1 MRSLVIFLLALAAW
15 SVPSFAPAQ
24 DQRPTPP
31 EISKIHVG
39 FQTYHQEDHT
49 AYKVGLWTPVYVDV
63 FGGTEGLEP
72 KADRIAPY
80 LEIETVDSEDVGT
93 IIRVPVNVKAN
104 DSTTFIGYIKTGRR
118 GGGNEVRVTLR
129 ANGRAYPAR
138 PEHYWT
144 LDIDAHL
151 YLTLGAKNTYLHQ
164 AVRAIGKPAD
174 AKEPA
179 DAHFDP
185 SNFRHVVYE
194 TMVKRLPETWFGYN
208 SIDLVILSTDNH
220 EFLFALKK
228 DAKRLGALAQWVR
241 RGGRLLV
248 PIESNSQTQA
258 AALLSSGVWD
268 PPIPVVPSR
277 PWEAGQEPALLSL
290 PTVAHWGGVRD
301 EPFQLLNPKTQKP
314 MPIEIARLDDG
325 KVAPG
330 NWEILTE
337 TDKESGNRS
346 LIARV
351 RYGLG
356 QITYMAFS
364 LEEPSFLQWPGK
376 TQFLQNMVIKLAPK
390 APGIFKDRDEM
401 VGRSNPGNDLAT
413 DLLGRLDDFDVKVIE
428 FGYVALF
435 IVLYILFVGPLDFF
449 LLKYVFK
456 RLEWT
461 WITFPAVVLAVS
473 VSAYFAAYALK
484 GRDLKINKV
493 DIVDFDM
500 RTSLDEKDVHAYGHS
515 FFTILSP
522 RIQNYTI
529 GVEPNPEFWGEKAD
543 KVRSVDL
550 LSWMGR
556 PSGGPHDMGRS
567 GSTAFF
573 RKPYTFREDAAGLE
587 GVPIPVWTTKAF
599 AASWEQTLK
608 SPPFVAQL
616 VYHQKEVKGRDLK
629 IAGKLENRLAV
640 DLVDVWLIYDDH
652 WYPLPEGLKSA
663 RNGAA
668 TLAIFLEAPSARD
681 MKFWVEANDEAL
693 EQRTRKSDP
702 TSLVKSILFHER
714 VDTQN
719 VIRNHLLRPLDQG
732 WRIQEERRDLSRD
745 RRTREAILFARVRF
759 ASGPAETLT
768 QDSQVPLPTKLWLGR
783 IPEAGQ
789 TRPPLD
795 GQLNQDTYI
804 RVILPVRPAKE

>member
-1 MRSLVIFLLALAAW
+1 MRFLVIFLFALAVW
-15 SVPSFAPAQ
+15 GVPSSAPAQ
-24 DQRPTPP
+24 EGRAP
-31 EISKIHVG
+31 EVTKIHVG
-39 FQTYHQEDHT
+39 FQTYQKEDDT

-63 FGGTEGLEP
+63 FGGADGLEA
-72 KADRIAPY
+72 KADRTAPH

-104 DSTTFIGYIKTGRR
+104 DTATFMGYIKSGRR
-118 GGGNEVRVTLR
+118 GGGNDVRVTLR
-129 ANGRAYPAR
+129 ANDGRYPAR
-138 PEHYWT
+138 TLDHSWT

-151 YLTLGAKNTYLHQ
+151 YLTLGAKNTNLEQ
-164 AVRAIGKPAD
+164 AVRSIGKPAD
-174 AKEPA
+174 AKEP
-179 DAHFDP
+179 DGGRFDP
-185 SNFRHVVYE
+185 SRFRHVVFE
-194 TMVKRLPETWFGYN
+194 NKVKRLPEVWFGYN
-208 SIDLVILSTDNH
+208 GIDLLILSTDNH
-220 EFLFALKK
+220 EFLFALKN
-228 DAKRLGALAQWVR
+228 DAKRLGALAEWVR

-248 PIESNSQTQA
+248 PIGSASQSQA
-258 AALLSSGVWD
+258 AALLSSPVWD

-277 PWEAGQEPALLSL
+277 PWEAGQEPVLLGL

-301 EPFQLLNPKTQKP
+301 EPFQFLNPKTQKP
-314 MPIEIARLDDG
+314 MPIEVARLDNG
-325 KVAPG
+325 KVVPG
-330 NWEILTE
+330 DWEIFAD
-337 TDKESGNRS
+337 TDKETGNQP

-356 QITYMAFS
+356 QITCLAFS
-364 LEEPSFLQWPGK
+364 FDDASFLQWPGK
-376 TQFLQNMVIKLAPK
+376 TPFLQNMAIKLAPK
-390 APGIFKDRDEM
+390 APGVFKDRDEP
-401 VGRSNPGNDLAT
+401 VGRGNSANDLAT
-413 DLLGRLDDFDVKVIE
+413 DFLGRLDDFDVKVIE

-435 IVLYILFVGPLDFF
+435 IVLYILIVGPLDFF
-449 LLKYVFK
+449 VLKYVFK

-473 VSAYFAAYALK
+473 VIAYFAAYALK

-493 DIVDFDM
+493 DIVDFDL
-500 RTSLDEKDVHAYGHS
+500 RTSADDKNVHAYGHS

-573 RKPYTFREDAAGLE
+573 RKPYAFREDAAGLE

-599 AASWEQTLK
+599 AASWEQRLK
-608 SPPFVAQL
+608 SPPFFANL
-616 VYHQKEVKGRDLK
+616 VYHQKEIKGKDLK
-629 IAGKLENRLAV
+629 IAGTLENRLAV
-640 DLVDVWLIYDDH
+640 DLIDVWLIYDDH
-652 WYPLPEGLKSA
+652 WYPLPEDLKSA
-663 RNGAA
+663 RNGPASVRIA
-668 TLAIFLEAPSARD
+668 LEAPSAKD
-681 MKFWVEANDEAL
+681 MKFWLEASDAAP
-693 EQRTRKSDP
+693 EQRSRKSDP

-732 WRIQEERRDLSRD
+732 WRIQEERRDLTRD

-768 QDSQVPLPTKLWLGR
+768 QDSQMPLPTKLWLGG
-783 IPEAGQ
+783 IPDEGK

-795 GQLNQDTYI
+795 GLLHQDTYI
-804 RVILPVRPAKE
+804 RVFLPVRPAEE